1 MGLNKQDKD
10 HLVVRRLRKIMLFL
24 EIVREMSMFYILVVK
39 GLLMTSSL
47 LQVDMNGTENLKRSS
62 TTQSSFGKGLKR
74 SDSFVEEEKHHQ
86 KRRHDILA
94 CLEEGTEG
102 CITLVGSIDDIDRP
116 IVAFVRMAE
125 AIALPNTIEVI
136 LKFGTN
142 YIFCLFR

>member
-1 MGLNKQDKD
+1 
-10 HLVVRRLRKIMLFL
+10 
-24 EIVREMSMFYILVVK
+24 
-39 GLLMTSSL
+39 MTSSF
-47 LQVDMNGTENLKRSS
+47 LQVDMNGTDNLKRSS
-62 TTQSSFGKGLKR
+62 TQSSFGKGLKR
-74 SDSFVEEEKHHQ
+74 SDSFVEEERHQ

-136 LKFGTN
+136 FKLTICKKIYSFYLGQPSSSVCHHHSDSN
-142 YIFCLFR
+142 DGHGV

>member
-1 MGLNKQDKD
+1 
-10 HLVVRRLRKIMLFL
+10 
-24 EIVREMSMFYILVVK
+24 
-39 GLLMTSSL
+39 
-47 LQVDMNGTENLKRSS
+47 MNGTDNLKRSG
-62 TTQSSFGKGLKR
+62 TQSSFGKGLKR
-74 SDSFVEEEKHHQ
+74 SDSFVEEERHQ

-136 LKFGTN
+136 FKWVF
-142 YIFCLFR
+142 

>member
-1 MGLNKQDKD
+1 
-10 HLVVRRLRKIMLFL
+10 
-24 EIVREMSMFYILVVK
+24 
-39 GLLMTSSL
+39 
-47 LQVDMNGTENLKRSS
+47 MNGTDNLKRSS
-62 TTQSSFGKGLKR
+62 TQSSFGKGLKR
-74 SDSFVEEEKHHQ
+74 SDSFVEEERHQ

-136 LKFGTN
+136 FKLTICKKIYSLYLGQPSSSVCHHHFDSNDGHGV
-142 YIFCLFR
+142 